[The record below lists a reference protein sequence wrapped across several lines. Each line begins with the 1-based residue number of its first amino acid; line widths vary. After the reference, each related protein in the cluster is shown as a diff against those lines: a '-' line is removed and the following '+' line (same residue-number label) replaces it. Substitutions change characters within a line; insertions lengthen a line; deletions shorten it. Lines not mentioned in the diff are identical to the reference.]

1 MSKAS
6 VYEAKTESLIMPI
19 LDRMNFELVDVEYV
33 KEGGTWYLRAYID
46 KEGGITVN
54 DCEDVARE
62 MNVLLDEEDFIPD
75 AYVFEVSSPGLGR
88 PLKKEKDYIRNM
100 GKEIEIRTYK
110 AINRCKEFYGLLK
123 TYDKDTVTIEIEDG
137 ETIIFN
143 KSEIALIRQAIDF

>member
-62 MNVLLDEEDFIPD
+62 MNVLLDEEDLPF
-75 AYVFEVSSPGLGR
+75 
-88 PLKKEKDYIRNM
+88 
-100 GKEIEIRTYK
+100 
-110 AINRCKEFYGLLK
+110 
-123 TYDKDTVTIEIEDG
+123 
-137 ETIIFN
+137 
-143 KSEIALIRQAIDF
+143 